1 MFNKEKSSSEDQ
13 GQDKKIANS
22 TNENYDNFF
31 NELDVKADQKLK
43 KVNKDKNQEKNK
55 YHLNKQS
62 DFSDFNQ
69 KELKVNDFDVHHM
82 PDKFLKPEKKEK
94 SQKNI
99 FVILAIAL
107 LIIVVLAVGIFA
119 FFALREKEGEPVE
132 VLDLTEKN
140 NIEIEEE
147 NVEDLD
153 LKSAEGRDS
162 KRVEDVLNIR
172 SALSFYYDD
181 VNKYP
186 YSLSS
191 LKKYLSPV
199 PQNPSQGGEEYN
211 YELKD
216 NGSNYILTFVL
227 EEGTGLG
234 NLILESDKYQ
244 LDPNF
249 GISAYQEPELEPEFE
264 PEPEL
269 EPEAEPNSALL
280 PIPDKGPDDD
290 NDGLTNTEELLF
302 DTKFVLPDS
311 DFDGYNDGEE
321 LSALYDPLNDG
332 GILANSDSITVYS
345 NEIFSYS
352 ILYPSKWSALESSSD
367 FKEVVFYDDENGDFF
382 KIQVEDNPQ
391 NLTIRNWYRYFSA
404 SDNTDNLEDFDN
416 KNILG
421 LKTEDG
427 LNIYIAQGDKVYIIS
442 YIIVN
447 TEELNYFKTFEMF
460 TNSFRILS
468 DL

>member
-1 MFNKEKSSSEDQ
+1 MFNNEKSSSEDQ
-13 GQDKKIANS
+13 DQDKKIANS

-31 NELDVKADQKLK
+31 NELDAKANQKLK
-43 KVNKDKNQEKNK
+43 KIDEDKNLKKDKPN
-55 YHLNKQS
+55 LDKQNNL
-62 DFSDFNQ
+62 SDFNQ

-82 PDKFLKPEKKEK
+82 PDKFLKPERKEK
-94 SQKNI
+94 SKKNI

-199 PQNPSQGGEEYN
+199 PQNPSPGGEEYN

-234 NLILESDKYQ
+234 NLILESGKYQ

-249 GISAYQEPELEPEFE
+249 GISAYQEPELGPEFE

-269 EPEAEPNSALL
+269 ISSSQNLFPEA
-280 PIPDKGPDDD
+280 D
-290 NDGLTNTEELLF
+290 NTWS
-302 DTKFVLPDS
+302 VQ
-311 DFDGYNDGEE
+311 EE
-321 LSALYDPLNDG
+321 LS
-332 GILANSDSITVYS
+332 V
-345 NEIFSYS
+345 
-352 ILYPSKWSALESSSD
+352 
-367 FKEVVFYDDENGDFF
+367 
-382 KIQVEDNPQ
+382 
-391 NLTIRNWYRYFSA
+391 NLPA
-404 SDNTDNLEDFDN
+404 
-416 KNILG
+416 
-421 LKTEDG
+421 
-427 LNIYIAQGDKVYIIS
+427 
-442 YIIVN
+442 
-447 TEELNYFKTFEMF
+447 
-460 TNSFRILS
+460 
-468 DL
+468 